1 MTLFILTS
9 LKMQQKNEEMTNSSL
24 DKLGKNLREKGMPP
38 SKRIMK
44 KKGGK
49 KERNKKEETKR
60 KKQKERKEKQEEKG
74 IGGKSQK

>member
-44 KKGGK
+44 KKEVK
-49 KERNKKEETKR
+49 KKETKR